1 MIPVQLTL
9 KNFLSYREA
18 TLDFSGLHTAC
29 ICGSN
34 GAGKSSLLEAITW
47 AIWGQSRAAS
57 EDDIIN
63 SGEKEVRV
71 DFVFF
76 NNQHNYRIIRTRHR
90 GQSSFLEF
98 QVATPNG
105 FKSG

>member
-9 KNFLSYREA
+9 KNFLSYCNA

-47 AIWGQSRAAS
+47 AVWGESRAAA
-57 EDDIIN
+57 EDDVIQ
-63 SGEKEVRV
+63 SGANDARV
-71 DFVFF
+71 DFTFS
-76 NNQHNYRIIRTRHR
+76 NNQHKYRIIRSRQR
-90 GQSSFLEF
+90 GQSSSL
-98 QVATPNG
+98 N
-105 FKSG
+105 FKSLRLLVFEH